1 LSLLFYTVTLTK
13 VSLFVSSL
21 LIFFAILSA
30 YFESRAAVILSLLIP
45 TAVGL
50 LARPF
55 NSGIAFEV
63 FGFLSFRM
71 LAIPSISLDH
81 YYVFFADHPL
91 THFCQLWFM
100 KGIMDCPYSDQLGIV
115 LSNWFRLGNLNAS
128 LFATEGVASVGPL
141 FAPISALVCGLVL
154 AVGNNVS
161 AGLPKPFIFV
171 SAAAIPHILLNVPL
185 ATTLLSHGLGL
196 LFLLWYVTPPDYF
209 ERRQAAPEPAVPVA
223 ASPPNLAPV
232 RAGATE

>member
-1 LSLLFYTVTLTK
+1 LRAHS
-13 VSLFVSSL
+13 
-21 LIFFAILSA
+21 IRILR
-30 YFESRAAVILSLLIP
+30 SRCS
-45 TAVGL
+45 
-50 LARPF
+50 
-55 NSGIAFEV
+55 
-63 FGFLSFRM
+63 
-71 LAIPSISLDH
+71 D
-81 YYVFFADHPL
+81 YVFFSDHPL
-91 THFCQLWFM
+91 THFCQLSFT
-100 KGIMDCPYSDQLGIV
+100 KGIMDCPYPDQLGVV

-154 AVGNNVS
+154 AIGNKVS

-209 ERRQAAPEPAVPVA
+209 EQRRELPGSGRRISSPAEACCQPWNKRVLQRMR
-223 ASPPNLAPV
+223 PPSTTSVWP
-232 RAGATE
+232 TM

>member
-1 LSLLFYTVTLTK
+1 
-13 VSLFVSSL
+13 
-21 LIFFAILSA
+21 
-30 YFESRAAVILSLLIP
+30 VILSLLIP

-55 NSGIAFEV
+55 HSDIAYAV

-81 YYVFFADHPL
+81 YYVFFSDHPL
-91 THFCQLWFM
+91 THFCQLSFT
-100 KGIMDCPYSDQLGIV
+100 KGIMDCPYPDQLGVV

-154 AVGNNVS
+154 AIGNKVS
-161 AGLPKPFIFV
+161 ADLPKPFIFV

-209 ERRQAAPEPAVPVA
+209 EQRRETLGPRFPLRRASQIRRLFREWPPNKFTGRSMLPAVEQAGPSENETA
-223 ASPPNLAPV
+223 IDHQRLADDV
-232 RAGATE
+232 GRQR